1 MSGGDALASAWPLER
16 AGEVIEALARRA
28 GLSSREVAIPLAPSD
43 ANGEGLDRW
52 IQNAAGWLGLEAE
65 PVAIGYSE
73 LSESI
78 GGAAPAL
85 IQIPSNGS
93 QQPQFLALAK
103 SAGQRAAFLLGP
115 DGVERR
121 ASLPS
126 VHGVLCGNAEASV
139 AGEIDRLLDAAQV
152 NGKRRASA
160 RAKLM
165 SERLAAKRVS
175 LAWLLRD
182 DPGVSLWR
190 SAKQARLLGRMGRL
204 ATAHLFLYLLGL
216 LGWWLIGRALL
227 EGRFDRGLLVAWLLL
242 LLTLIPIQ
250 LLISQLSARLSIDA
264 GAVLKQRLF
273 AGALRLIPD
282 SVRHQGAGQLLSQVF
297 DTEAVESLAIG
308 GAFLGLMAIIE
319 LAIAGAVI
327 ALGAGGLPHVLAL
340 LGWTVFAALLTWR
353 YFGSC
358 QRWTQQR
365 LTMTHDLVERMVGH
379 RTRLAQEQ
387 AEHWHEAEDQTLER
401 YLEQSRAL
409 DGAAVYL
416 EGWVPRGWL
425 VLGILCL
432 FPAFARGDS
441 ATALAIGIGG
451 TLLAYRAL
459 RRLTASLSRLATA
472 AIACQNVANLFRAA
486 ADAEPHGPPGLAK
499 KESPANGRVLLEAHE
514 LTFRYADRAGPVLR
528 GCNLEVRQGEHLLL
542 EGPSGAGKST
552 LASLLV
558 GLRTPSSGLL
568 LLDGLDRH
576 TLGGAW
582 RHRVVAAPQ
591 FHENHVFLAPFSF
604 NLLVGREWP
613 PSEADLRE
621 AAAICRE
628 LGLGPLLKRMPA
640 GLHQMVGE
648 TGWQLSHGERSRL
661 YIARALLQG
670 ADLVILDESF
680 AALDPETLQCAMECV
695 LKRAKTLL
703 VVAHR

>member
-1 MSGGDALASAWPLER
+1 MSGAEALAAAWPLER
-16 AGEVIEALARRA
+16 AGEAMEALARRA
-28 GLSSREVAIPLAPSD
+28 RLSCREVAIPIAPFG
-43 ANGEGLDRW
+43 ATGEGLNQW
-52 IQNAAGWLGLEAE
+52 IQDAAGWFGLEAE
-65 PVAIGYSE
+65 PVTIVYSE
-73 LSESI
+73 LLETV

-85 IQIPSNGS
+85 IHIAATDG
-93 QQPQFLALAK
+93 QPGKVLALAK
-103 SAGQRAAFLLGP
+103 SAGQRAASLLGP

-121 ASLPS
+121 ISFPAVRS
-126 VHGVLCGNAEASV
+126 VLCESAEASV
-139 AGEIDRLLDAAQV
+139 ADEVERLLDAAQV
-152 NGKRRASA
+152 SGGRRAPVRA
-160 RAKLM
+160 RLM
-165 SERLAAKRVS
+165 GERLAAKRASV
-175 LAWLLRD
+175 AWLLRD

-190 SAKQARLLGRMGRL
+190 SAKQARLLGRLGRL
-204 ATAHLFLYLLGL
+204 AAAHLFQYLLGL

-250 LLISQLSARLSIDA
+250 LLSSQLSARLSIDA
-264 GAVLKQRLF
+264 GALLKQRLF

-308 GAFLGLMAIIE
+308 GVFLGLVAVLE
-319 LAIAGAVI
+319 LVIADAVI
-327 ALGAGGLPHVLAL
+327 AFGAGGLPHVLAL
-340 LGWTVFAALLTWR
+340 LGWTGLTALFTWR
-353 YFGSC
+353 YFHSC
-358 QRWTQQR
+358 RRWTRQR

-387 AEHWHEAEDQTLER
+387 AEHWHDADDQTLER
-401 YLEQSRAL
+401 YLEQSRAMDL
-409 DGAAVYL
+409 AAVYL

-425 VLGILCL
+425 VLGVLCL

-441 ATALAIGIGG
+441 ATALAVGIGG

-459 RRLTASLSRLATA
+459 RKLTASLSRLATA
-472 AIACQNVANLFRAA
+472 AIACQNVASLFRAA
-486 ADAEPHGPPGLAK
+486 ADAEPHGSPALAK
-499 KESPANGRVLLEAHE
+499 KESCSNGCVLLEAHE
-514 LTFRYADRAGPVLR
+514 LTFRYADRAEPVLR
-528 GCNLEVRQGEHLLL
+528 GCNLEVRQGERLLL

-582 RHRVVAAPQ
+582 RRRVVAAPQ
-591 FHENHVFLAPFSF
+591 FHENYVFLAPFSF
-604 NLLVGREWP
+604 NLLVGRAWP
-613 PSEADLRE
+613 PSDGDLRE

-628 LGLGPLLKRMPA
+628 LELGPLLKRMPA

-670 ADLVILDESF
+670 ADLVVLDESF
-680 AALDPETLQCAMECV
+680 AALDPETLQCAIECV
-695 LKRAKTLL
+695 LRRAKTLL
-703 VVAHR
+703 VIAHR